1 MSDSKYTRETVLQ
14 VDSWVPGKL
23 LSVKTTRSPE
33 FEFTAG
39 QFARLGLPAAGL
51 PDEPP
56 SIWRAYSMVTP
67 PSQRDFLEFYSIVV
81 PEGEFSPR
89 LAALQPGDPLYVD
102 KTAFGFLTLDRFIAG
117 VAPSARPDSS
127 AAADAVSPTGNQPG
141 DAPRLGDLWL
151 LATGT
156 GLSAYLSLL
165 QDPFTWSAFDHIV
178 LVHGVRSVE
187 ELAYRER
194 IVQWSSEGLPEAA
207 ALPRRARLTYLPVPT
222 REPYQDMP
230 QARLTR
236 LIEDGRL
243 ETLAGRELNAD
254 VSKVMLCGNPDM
266 LSEARQLLK
275 TRGFAVGRRGNPGN
289 LALENYW

>member
-1 MSDSKYTRETVLQ
+1 
-14 VDSWVPGKL
+14 
-23 LSVKTTRSPE
+23 RSPE

-67 PSQRDFLEFYSIVV
+67 PSQRDLLEFYSIVV

-102 KTAFGFLTLDRFIAG
+102 KTAFGFLTLDRFIPGGA
-117 VAPSARPDSS
+117 APSSPDGT
-127 AAADAVSPTGNQPG
+127 AIDAVSPAGNRPDDATGY
-141 DAPRLGDLWL
+141 GDLWL

-165 QDPFTWSAFDHIV
+165 QDPATWSAFDHIV

-194 IVQWSSEGLPEAA
+194 ILQWSREGLPEAA

-243 ETLAGRELNAD
+243 EALAGRELNAD